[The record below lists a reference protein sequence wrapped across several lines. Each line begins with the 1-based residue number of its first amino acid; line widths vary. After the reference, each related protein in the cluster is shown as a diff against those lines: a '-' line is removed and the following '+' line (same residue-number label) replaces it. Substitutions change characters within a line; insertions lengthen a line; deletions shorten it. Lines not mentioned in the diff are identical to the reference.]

1 MTVRNQEIQLVHP
14 ENLKMV
20 KEANKIVK
28 ILGKD
33 ITFKQTIVK
42 NEADGNDKGRA
53 VTMMNQLGSNS
64 KKSLDEIVIQV
75 EDRAKNMTLMWT
87 EFEFE
92 EKLEM
97 MREALRLY
105 EDHLQNMQNEE
116 TKKADENR
124 EY

>member
-1 MTVRNQEIQLVHP
+1 
-14 ENLKMV
+14 
-20 KEANKIVK
+20 
-28 ILGKD
+28 
-33 ITFKQTIVK
+33 
-42 NEADGNDKGRA
+42 
-53 VTMMNQLGSNS
+53 
-64 KKSLDEIVIQV
+64 
-75 EDRAKNMTLMWT
+75 MTLMWT